1 MNIEAVNENNKHLQS
16 LGEIQRSKIIMCNY
30 ILKNDSV
37 SKPRQPIRLDSTE
50 EQKNEG
56 SMEA

>member
-1 MNIEAVNENNKHLQS
+1 MNIEAVNENKHLQS

-37 SKPRQPIRLDSTE
+37 RKPIQPIRLDSTE
-50 EQKNEG
+50 EQKHEG